1 MEILKVHVRICCIA
15 NFHDLKLSATKMA
28 AVSMQCK
35 IPNENFF
42 YYRFNK
48 AFVKKFMNK
57 ISLFNRKSWNLFEGL
72 VFCQTLQSPIFCY

>member
-1 MEILKVHVRICCIA
+1 M
-15 NFHDLKLSATKMA
+15 T
-28 AVSMQCK
+28 AVSYK

-57 ISLFNRKSWNLFEGL
+57 ISLFNIKS
-72 VFCQTLQSPIFCY
+72 